1 MAVGIPRGEPK
12 RGSGHLRPAL
22 GSPVTGRR
30 LLLKGLLLEFEIG
43 LQAWVAFDALVTQP
57 KGDDGNAYPG
67 LR

>member
-1 MAVGIPRGEPK
+1 
-12 RGSGHLRPAL
+12 
-22 GSPVTGRR
+22 
-30 LLLKGLLLEFEIG
+30 LKGLLLEFEIG